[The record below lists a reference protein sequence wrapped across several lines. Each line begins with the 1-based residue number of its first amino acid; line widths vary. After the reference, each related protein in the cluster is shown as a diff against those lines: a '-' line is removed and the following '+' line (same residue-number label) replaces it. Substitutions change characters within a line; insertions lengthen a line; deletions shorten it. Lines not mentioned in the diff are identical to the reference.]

1 MTHEPE
7 QTKKKQ
13 SKRPKF
19 VRWALMV
26 GIVIILNVFFI
37 VVKGIL
43 FPAPQYSDFCPANQ
57 ASPADQASC
66 VTAGGTWNPQTGGAI
81 APTAGSTKQIAPQT
95 PGGYCDMTSK
105 CQVPYDKATKDFQ
118 GKSFVLMI
126 GLGALAL
133 IVGMLP
139 LGSSIVSTGLSYGGV
154 LTFII
159 GSTWYWNDA
168 PQLIQLGISALALGA
183 LVYTGLKH
191 YRD

>member
-1 MTHEPE
+1 MAYTPE
-7 QTKKKQ
+7 QGEKKQ
-13 SKRPKF
+13 SRRPKF

-26 GIVIILNVFFI
+26 GIIIILNVFFV

-57 ASPADQASC
+57 PSPVDQPSC
-66 VTAGGTWNPQTGGAI
+66 VTAGGIWNSSTGAVPPAATNSI
-81 APTAGSTKQIAPQT
+81 KETAPQV
-95 PGGYCDMTSK
+95 PSGYCDMTPK
-105 CQVPYDKATKDFQ
+105 CQAPYDKATKDFQ

>member
-1 MTHEPE
+1 MVHA
-7 QTKKKQ
+7 
-13 SKRPKF
+13 RPKF

-43 FPAPQYSDFCPANQ
+43 FPAPQYSDFCPTNQ
-57 ASPADQASC
+57 PSPADQTSC
-66 VTAGGTWNPQTGGAI
+66 ATAGGVWNPSTGAI
-81 APTAGSTKQIAPQT
+81 PPAATGAIKETAPQV
-95 PGGYCDMTSK
+95 PAGYCDMTSK

-154 LTFII
+154 LTFIV

-168 PQLIQLGISALALGA
+168 PQLIQLCISALALGA
-183 LVYTGLKH
+183 LLYTGLKH